1 MEEPMKLRLS
11 ACLVLAAGVLAGPVM
26 AQTQGITGNQITV
39 GTIQD
44 LSGPV
49 AAFGKQTRNGLQ
61 MFFDELNA
69 RGGIHGR
76 QVRLIVEDNGYDP
89 RKALL
94 ATQKLVNSDRIFMM
108 LGHIGTAQNM
118 AAMPVQFERNVPN
131 FMPVTA
137 AREMYL
143 PPTRL
148 KMAFATAYYDQLLTM
163 LPGIVQE
170 KKATRVCTV
179 YQDDEFGLEVM
190 RGGEA
195 ALKTLNMAYV
205 ERATYKRGATEF
217 SSQVARLKAA
227 NCDLVVMGTIIRET
241 VGVLAEAR
249 KIGLTATFVGTS
261 AAYTHLIP
269 ALGGPVAEGFYA
281 VTTTA
286 HPYPDDPNPQIRDWA
301 ARYKAK
307 FGEDATVFSAYGWII
322 ADLFTQVAEK
332 TGQDLTVDSFLRTI
346 ETTQFGTDMFDS
358 QGCHITPQNRLC
370 NNAARLSQVRNGR
383 WVVTQG
389 WVRGATPTH

>member
-1 MEEPMKLRLS
+1 MTARLS
-11 ACLVLAAGVLAGPVM
+11 TSLALALCLTAGTAW
-26 AQTQGITGNQITV
+26 AQTQGITPTQITL

-44 LSGPV
+44 LSGPI
-49 AAFGKQTRNGLQ
+49 AAYGKQTRNGLQ
-61 MFFDELNA
+61 MYFDELNA
-69 RGGIHGR
+69 RGGINGR
-76 QVRLIVEDNGYDP
+76 QVRLLVEDSAYDP

-94 ATQKLVNSDRIFMM
+94 AAQKLVNSDRIFMM
-108 LGHIGTAQNM
+108 VGHIGTAQNM

-143 PPTRL
+143 PAQPL
-148 KMAFATAYYDQLLTM
+148 KMAFATAYYDQLRTM
-163 LPGIVQE
+163 LPEIVKE
-170 KKATRVCTV
+170 RSLKRACVV

-195 ALKTLNMAYV
+195 ALATLNQNFV
-205 ERATYKRGATEF
+205 ERASYKRGATEF

-249 KIGLTATFVGTS
+249 KVGLDAVFVATS

-269 ALGGPVAEGFYA
+269 QLGGPVAEGFYA

-286 HPYPDDPNPQIRDWA
+286 HPYPDDPNPAIREWVT
-301 ARYKAK
+301 RYKAR
-307 FGEDATVFSAYGWII
+307 FGEDPTVFSAYGWQIGN
-322 ADLFTQVAEK
+322 LFYEAALK
-332 TGQDLTVDSFLRTI
+332 AGQDLTVESFLRAI
-346 ETTQFGTDMFDS
+346 ETPYGTDLFGS
-358 QGCHITPQNRLC
+358 QGCAITAQNRLC

-383 WVVTQG
+383 WVITRD
-389 WVRGATPTH
+389 WVHGAIPTN

>member
-1 MEEPMKLRLS
+1 MTLRLS
-11 ACLVLAAGVLAGPVM
+11 ACFALAAGIVAGPAM
-26 AQTQGITGNQITV
+26 AQTQGITDTQITI

-44 LSGPV
+44 LSGPI
-49 AAFGKQTRNGLQ
+49 AAFGKQTRNGMQ

-76 QVRLIVEDNGYDP
+76 QVRLLVEDNGYDP

-163 LPGIVQE
+163 LPSIVQE

-195 ALKTLNMAYV
+195 ALRTMNMAFV

-249 KIGLTATFVGTS
+249 KIGLTVTFVGTS

-322 ADLFTQVAEK
+322 GDLFAQVAEK
-332 TGQDLTVDSFLRTI
+332 TGRDLTVDSFLRTI
-346 ETTQFGTDMFDS
+346 ETTQFGSDMFDS
-358 QGCHITPQNRLC
+358 QGCNITPQNRLC

>member
-1 MEEPMKLRLS
+1 MRLTLS
-11 ACLVLAAGVLAGPVM
+11 VCLALAAGAVAGPAM
-26 AQTQGITGNQITV
+26 AQTQGITDTQITI

-49 AAFGKQTRNGLQ
+49 AAFGKQTRNGMQ

-76 QVRLIVEDNGYDP
+76 QVRLIVEDNAYDP
-89 RKALL
+89 RRALL

-143 PPTRL
+143 PPNRL

-170 KKATRVCTV
+170 KKAARVCTV

-301 ARYKAK
+301 ARYKVK

-332 TGQDLTVDSFLRTI
+332 AGRNLSVDSFLSTI
-346 ETTQFGTDMFDS
+346 ETTQFGGDMFDS

>member
-1 MEEPMKLRLS
+1 MRLTLAVS
-11 ACLVLAAGVLAGPVM
+11 VLGALGLAAPAL
-26 AQTQGITGNQITV
+26 AQTQGITPTQITI

-49 AAFGKQTRNGLQ
+49 AAYGKQGRNGMQ
-61 MFFDELNA
+61 MYFDELNA
-69 RGGIHGR
+69 RGGINGR
-76 QVRLIVEDNGYDP
+76 QVRLIVEDNAYDP

-94 ATQKLVNSDRIFMM
+94 AAQKLVNSDRVFAI

-137 AREMYL
+137 AREMYM
-143 PPTRL
+143 PPTPL
-148 KMAFATAYYDQLLTM
+148 KLAFSASYFDQVRIM
-163 LPGIVQE
+163 LPEIIRE
-170 KKATRVCTV
+170 KNARKVCIV

-195 ALKTLNMAYV
+195 ALGTVGQTFA
-205 ERATYKRGATEF
+205 ERTTYKRGATDF

-227 NCDLVVMGTIIRET
+227 NCDLVLMGTIIRET

-249 KIGLTATFVGTS
+249 KIGLDATFVGTS

-269 ALGGPVAEGFYA
+269 ALGGPVANGFYA
-281 VTTTA
+281 MTTVA
-286 HPYPDDPNPQIRDWA
+286 HPYPDDPSPQIREWA

-307 FGEDATVFSAYGWII
+307 FGEDPTVFSAYGWLI
-322 ADLFTQVAEK
+322 AEAFTQAALK
-332 TGQDLTVDSFLRTI
+332 AGQDLTVESFLRAV
-346 ETTQFGTDMFDS
+346 ETNPPLNTPFEARP
-358 QGCHITPQNRLC
+358 CAITPQNRLC
-370 NNAARLSQVRNGR
+370 NYDMRLSQVQNGR
-383 WVVTQG
+383 WVITRG
-389 WVRGATPTH
+389 WVQGNASASH

>member
-1 MEEPMKLRLS
+1 MEDTMKLAFS
-11 ACLVLAAGVLAGPVM
+11 AGLALIAGLAAGTAM
-26 AQTQGITGNQITV
+26 AQTQGVTANQITI

-44 LSGPV
+44 LSGPI
-49 AAFGKQTRNGLQ
+49 AAYGKQSRNGMQ

-76 QVRLIVEDNGYDP
+76 QVRLIVEDSAYDP

-94 ATQKLVNSDRIFMM
+94 GAQKLVNSDRIFMM
-108 LGHIGTAQNM
+108 VGHIGTAQNM

-131 FMPVTA
+131 FMPITA

-143 PPTRL
+143 PATPL
-148 KMAFATAYYDQLLTM
+148 KMAFATAYFDQLLTM
-163 LPGIVQE
+163 LPAIIQE
-170 KKATRVCTV
+170 KKASRVCVV

-195 ALKTLNMAYV
+195 ALKTLNLTYA
-205 ERATYKRGATEF
+205 ERASYKRGATEF

-286 HPYPDDPNPQIRDWA
+286 HPYPDDPSPQIREWA

-307 FGEDATVFSAYGWII
+307 FGEDPTVFSAYGWII
-322 ADLFTQVAEK
+322 ADLFAQAAQK
-332 TGQDLTVDSFLRTI
+332 AGQDLTVESFLRTM
-346 ETTQFGTDMFDS
+346 ETTQFGGDMFDS

-370 NNAARLSQVRNGR
+370 NNAARLSQVQNGR
-383 WVVTQG
+383 WVVTQS

>member
-1 MEEPMKLRLS
+1 MRLTLS
-11 ACLVLAAGVLAGPVM
+11 ACLALAAGVAAGPAL
-26 AQTQGITGNQITV
+26 AQTQGITDTQITI

-49 AAFGKQTRNGLQ
+49 AAFGKQTRNGMQ

-76 QVRLIVEDNGYDP
+76 QVRLLVEDNGYDP

-195 ALKTLNMAYV
+195 ALRTLNMAYV
-205 ERATYKRGATEF
+205 ERTTYKRGATEF

-227 NCDLVVMGTIIRET
+227 NRET

-332 TGQDLTVDSFLRTI
+332 AGRNLSVDSFLGTI
-346 ETTQFGTDMFDS
+346 ETTQFGGDMFDS
-358 QGCHITPQNRLC
+358 QGCNITPQNRLC